1 MRFPRIPIDRSG
13 AHLIPLPSI
22 LAFSDIAAT
31 LYFQPKA
38 YWEGVPDS
46 ALDANPLV
54 RIALN
59 ISPLLSIPAAA
70 AWFALI
76 CLTMLTLP
84 PLWRQRFYLFLCI
97 AHLIFVW
104 GWIIRWNFVHGITFT
119 LLAAVIAVIM
129 RRQITSDKR
138 RIPPP

>member
-1 MRFPRIPIDRSG
+1 MRFPRIPIDRSC

-38 YWEGVPDS
+38 YWEKVPFTAS
-46 ALDANPLV
+46 DANPLV

-59 ISPLLSIPAAA
+59 ISPLLSIPAAV
-70 AWFALI
+70 AWFFLI
-76 CLTMLTLP
+76 CLLMTTLP
-84 PLWRQRFYLFLCI
+84 KQWRQRSYIFLCI

-104 GWIIRWNFVHGITFT
+104 GWIMRWNSLYGIAFT
-119 LLAAVIAVIM
+119 LIAAVVAKIM
-129 RRQITSDKR
+129 LRQIASDSR
-138 RIPPP
+138 REPSS